1 MGSLRISFGRLVEFS
16 GGRAFA
22 DGPGRQFERKPRQMN
37 ARWSVKPRKAQVKDK
52 GLKTEC
58 WDFEG
63 WVTMMGVK
71 AVKGASQEN
80 GSNKTVDPDGRESL
94 NFQV

>member
-1 MGSLRISFGRLVEFS
+1 
-16 GGRAFA
+16 
-22 DGPGRQFERKPRQMN
+22 MN
-37 ARWSVKPRKAQVKDK
+37 AGSSVKPRKAQVKDK
-52 GLKTEC
+52 GLGAKSG
-58 WDFEG
+58 DFEG

>member
-1 MGSLRISFGRLVEFS
+1 
-16 GGRAFA
+16 
-22 DGPGRQFERKPRQMN
+22 MN
-37 ARWSVKPRKAQVKDK
+37 AGSSVKPRKAQVKDK
-52 GLKTEC
+52 GLAAESG
-58 WDFEG
+58 DFGG